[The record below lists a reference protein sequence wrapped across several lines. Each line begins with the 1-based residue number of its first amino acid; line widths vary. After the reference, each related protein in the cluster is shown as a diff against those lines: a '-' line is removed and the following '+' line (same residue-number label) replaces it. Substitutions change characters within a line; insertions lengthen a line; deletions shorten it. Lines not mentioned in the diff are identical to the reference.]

1 MNISNSQVNRLRHF
15 VRAGLRSLFRP
26 EPQTAVEWADAN
38 YYLPKESAYQEGRWE
53 TLPFQRAIMN
63 AMGSDYIREVNVV
76 KSARVGYSKMLL
88 GVYAYFIEHKQRNT
102 LIWLPTDGDAEN
114 FMKTHVEPT
123 IRDIPSLLALAP
135 WYGKKHRDNTLT
147 MKRFSN
153 GRGFWC
159 LGGKAAKNYREKSVD
174 VAGYDE
180 LAAFDD
186 DIEQEGS
193 PTFLGDKRIEGS
205 VWPKSIRGS
214 TPKVRGTCQIER
226 AASESPHFMRFHVA
240 CPHCGEEQY
249 LKFGDKETPFG
260 LKWTPDDPSSVFYLC
275 EHNACVIRQQELD
288 FTDARY
294 ICEKT
299 GIWTRDGIL
308 WFSSSGEEIEPPDSV
323 TFHIWTAYRPFT
335 TWVQIVKDWMKTKG
349 DTGKRK
355 TFVNTTL
362 GETWE
367 AKIGERPD
375 AEVMAERKEHY
386 SAPVPDRVAYLT
398 AGIDSQLDRYEM
410 RVWGWGPGEESWLI
424 DRQIIMGRHD
434 DEQTLQRVDEAINKT
449 YTRRNGAEMSVSRIC
464 WDIGGIDP
472 TIVYE
477 RSKKHGLFRVIPING
492 KYTAQD
498 ATTAQKGIVQLSSAT
513 NSTSETLAATPK
525 AVKAANDNANG
536 RVPSARKVN
545 GKALSADITLTPKD
559 IGTLNS
565 TTMSFSGGAGWFKLA
580 TVTMPQASSV
590 VSITLIGGAG
600 FNVGSPQQ
608 AGISELVLRAG
619 NGNPKGI
626 TGALW
631 QRTSAGFTNFAWVN
645 TSGDTYDIYV
655 AIGNYAT
662 GVNIQWDYTSNAS
675 VTIHT
680 SPAYSANKPE
690 GLTDGTVYSLYTPS
704 EQFYPPG
711 APIPWPS
718 DTVPSG
724 YALMQG
730 QTFDKSAYPKLA
742 AAYPSGVIPDMRG
755 WTIKG
760 KPASGRA
767 VLSQEQDGIKSHT
780 HSASASSTDLGT
792 KTTSSFD
799 YGTKSTNNTGAH
811 THSLS
816 GSTNAA
822 GNHSHRD
829 GRRFNPSVFKDTY
842 QYGYTSSGQ
851 NTWGVQGSVGMS
863 TGWLANTSTDG
874 NHSHSLSGTAAS
886 AGAHAHTVGI
896 GAHTHSV
903 AIGSHGHT
911 ITVNAAGNAENTV
924 KNIAFNYIVRLA

>member
-123 IRDIPSLLALAP
+123 IRDIPSLLALVP

-147 MKRFSN
+147 MKRFTN

-323 TFHIWTAYRPFT
+323 TFHIWTAYSPFT

-434 DEQTLQRVDEAINKT
+434 DEQTLLRVDEAINKT
-449 YTRRNGAEMSVSRIC
+449 YTRRNGAEMSISRIC
-464 WDIGGIDP
+464 WDTGGIDP

-477 RSKKHGLFRVIPING
+477 RSKKHGLFRVIPIKGASVYGKPVASMPRKRNKNG
-492 KYTAQD
+492 VY
-498 ATTAQKGIVQLSSAT
+498 
-513 NSTSETLAATPK
+513 
-525 AVKAANDNANG
+525 
-536 RVPSARKVN
+536 
-545 GKALSADITLTPKD
+545 LTE
-559 IGTLNS
+559 IGT
-565 TTMSFSGGAGWFKLA
+565 
-580 TVTMPQASSV
+580 
-590 VSITLIGGAG
+590 
-600 FNVGSPQQ
+600 
-608 AGISELVLRAG
+608 
-619 NGNPKGI
+619 
-626 TGALW
+626 
-631 QRTSAGFTNFAWVN
+631 
-645 TSGDTYDIYV
+645 
-655 AIGNYAT
+655 
-662 GVNIQWDYTSNAS
+662 
-675 VTIHT
+675 
-680 SPAYSANKPE
+680 
-690 GLTDGTVYSLYTPS
+690 
-704 EQFYPPG
+704 
-711 APIPWPS
+711 
-718 DTVPSG
+718 
-724 YALMQG
+724 
-730 QTFDKSAYPKLA
+730 
-742 AAYPSGVIPDMRG
+742 DMRG
-755 WTIKG
+755 WMIKG

-767 VLSQEQDGIKSHT
+767 ILSQEQDGIKSHT

-811 THSLS
+811 THSVS
-816 GSTNAA
+816 GTAA
-822 GNHSHRD
+822 SAGAHTHSMTFVSGGSSGAPGSGASD
-829 GRRFNPSVFKDTY
+829 YSKYSVN
-842 QYGYTSSGQ
+842 TSSAGAH
-851 NTWGVQGSVGMS
+851 THSV
-863 TGWLANTSTDG
+863 
-874 NHSHSLSGTAAS
+874 SGTAAS

>member
-1 MNISNSQVNRLRHF
+1 MNISNSQIDILRRD
-15 VRAGLRSLFRP
+15 VRAGLRALFRP
-26 EPQTAVEWADAN
+26 EPQTAVEWADAS

-260 LKWTPDDPSSVFYLC
+260 LKWTPDDPASVFYLC

-323 TFHIWTAYRPFT
+323 TFHIWTAYSPFT

-434 DEQTLQRVDEAINKT
+434 DEQTLLRVDEAINKT

-464 WDIGGIDP
+464 WDTGGIDP

-477 RSKKHGLFRVIPING
+477 RSKKHGLFRVIPIKGASVYGKPVASMPRKRNKNG
-492 KYTAQD
+492 VYLTEIGTDMGRSAANNITQSGGTEWSKRDKSTYDPTDDIEAYALNASGVVNIIVFDPKGWALFRSFKAVREKLDTRRGSHSELETAVKDLGKAVSYKGMYGDVAIVVYSGQYVENGVKKNFLPDNTMVLGNTHARGLRTYGCIQD
-498 ATTAQKGIVQLSSAT
+498 A
-513 NSTSETLAATPK
+513 
-525 AVKAANDNANG
+525 D
-536 RVPSARKVN
+536 
-545 GKALSADITLTPKD
+545 ALSEGINASPRYPK
-559 IGTLNS
+559 N
-565 TTMSFSGGAGWFKLA
+565 WK
-580 TVTMPQASSV
+580 
-590 VSITLIGGAG
+590 
-600 FNVGSPQQ
+600 
-608 AGISELVLRAG
+608 
-619 NGNPKGI
+619 
-626 TGALW
+626 
-631 QRTSAGFTNFAWVN
+631 
-645 TSGDTYDIYV
+645 TSGDPAREFTM
-655 AIGNYAT
+655 
-662 GVNIQWDYTSNAS
+662 IQSAPLMLLADPDEFVS
-675 VTIHT
+675 V
-680 SPAYSANKPE
+680 
-690 GLTDGTVYSLYTPS
+690 
-704 EQFYPPG
+704 Q
-711 APIPWPS
+711 
-718 DTVPSG
+718 
-724 YALMQG
+724 
-730 QTFDKSAYPKLA
+730 LA
-742 AAYPSGVIPDMRG
+742 
-755 WTIKG
+755 
-760 KPASGRA
+760 
-767 VLSQEQDGIKSHT
+767 
-780 HSASASSTDLGT
+780 
-792 KTTSSFD
+792 
-799 YGTKSTNNTGAH
+799 
-811 THSLS
+811 
-816 GSTNAA
+816 
-822 GNHSHRD
+822 
-829 GRRFNPSVFKDTY
+829 
-842 QYGYTSSGQ
+842 
-851 NTWGVQGSVGMS
+851 
-863 TGWLANTSTDG
+863 
-874 NHSHSLSGTAAS
+874 
-886 AGAHAHTVGI
+886 
-896 GAHTHSV
+896 
-903 AIGSHGHT
+903 
-911 ITVNAAGNAENTV
+911 
-924 KNIAFNYIVRLA
+924 